1 MHSPAPGANHEKSE
15 QLKVNLVG
23 DRDPGDDDTEVH
35 GDAEPC
41 LRPVGDTLHERVDDE
56 TACARFHQFLNQKKC
71 NHRLTEEEAE
81 QWLPKMRRP
90 CRACTKERQ
99 RDIGGSN
106 KRRRQR
112 QTRAR

>member
-1 MHSPAPGANHEKSE
+1 
-15 QLKVNLVG
+15 
-23 DRDPGDDDTEVH
+23 
-35 GDAEPC
+35 
-41 LRPVGDTLHERVDDE
+41 
-56 TACARFHQFLNQKKC
+56 
-71 NHRLTEEEAE
+71 
-81 QWLPKMRRP
+81 MRRP